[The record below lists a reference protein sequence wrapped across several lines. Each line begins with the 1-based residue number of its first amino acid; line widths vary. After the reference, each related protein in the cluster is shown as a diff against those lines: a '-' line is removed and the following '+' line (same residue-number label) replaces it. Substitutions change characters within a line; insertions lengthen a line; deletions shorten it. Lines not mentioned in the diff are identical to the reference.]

1 MSPLRAAAVLVIA
14 ATTTTSAQVNVS
26 PTIVVP
32 TTGQDI
38 FQSFCAPCHGPGGR
52 GNGPLSSELR
62 TRPADLTQLSL
73 RNRGEFPTA
82 RVQAFVMH
90 GDPATPAHGTAEMP
104 VWGPIFRALDPSD
117 RLPEV
122 RIEAVVRHVQSL
134 QRR

>member
-1 MSPLRAAAVLVIA
+1 MSRFRAAVALVMT
-14 ATTTTSAQVNVS
+14 ATATMSAQVNIS

-32 TTGQDI
+32 TSGPEI
-38 FQSFCAPCHGPGGR
+38 FQFYCASCHGLDGR

-62 TRPADLTQLSL
+62 TRPADLTRLAA

-90 GDPATPAHGTAEMP
+90 GDPATPAHGSADMP

-117 RLPEV
+117 RLPEL

-134 QRR
+134 QAR